1 MQKLIVKGKRNLSGI
16 VKISGSKNA
25 TLPILAASILSD
37 KKVEIKNV
45 PVVKDVITMYQLLKH
60 IGSNIKIIPKAKK
73 IIIHNKNKK
82 LKTIAPY
89 TFVKTMRAGVI
100 VLGSLLSKF
109 GKAKV
114 SLPGGCAI
122 GTRPVDIHLFGLK
135 KLGANIKI
143 KNGYILASAKKG
155 LLGTRIKF
163 PSISVGATEN
173 VIIAASYAKGTTYL
187 KNCACEPEIKNL
199 TNFLKKM
206 GAKIT
211 WINKREIKITGNKKL
226 KSISHNVMFDRIE
239 AGTFIIAGALTSKS
253 LRILG
258 VDSKILKKELEILR
272 KMGVKFK
279 IKKNEIQILES
290 KNIKPVS
297 IKTEP
302 YPGFP
307 TDLQAQIMV
316 LMIKAKGKS
325 KIQENIFENRFMHVP
340 ELNRMGA
347 KIKTSGNS
355 SYVIGSQD
363 LNGAEVMAT
372 DLRASVSL
380 VLAGLIAKDKTI
392 INRVYHLDRG
402 YEGLEKKLRKCKAKI
417 SRIYY

>member
-1 MQKLIVKGKRNLSGI
+1 MQKLIVKGKKSLSGI

-37 KKVEIKNV
+37 KKIEISNV
-45 PVVKDVITMYQLLKH
+45 PLVKDVTTMSQLLRH
-60 IGSNIKIIPKAKK
+60 IGSNLKIDFKKKK
-73 IIIHNKNKK
+73 IFIHNKNKK
-82 LKTIAPY
+82 LKTVAPY
-89 TFVKTMRAGVI
+89 AFVKTMRAGVI

-135 KLGANIKI
+135 KLGAKIKI
-143 KNGYILASAKKG
+143 KNGYILADAKNG
-155 LLGTRIKF
+155 LNGTKIRF

-173 VIIAASYAKGTTYL
+173 VIIAASFARGTTYL

-199 TNFLKKM
+199 TDFLKKM
-206 GAKIT
+206 GVKIS
-211 WINKREIKITGNKKL
+211 WIKKREIKIVGNRKL
-226 KSISHNVMFDRIE
+226 RRANHKVMFDRIE
-239 AGTFIIAGALTSKS
+239 AGTFIIAGALISKS
-253 LRILG
+253 LKIVG
-258 VDSKILKKELEILR
+258 VDTKVLKKELSILK
-272 KMGVKFK
+272 KMGVRLK
-279 IKKNEIQILES
+279 IKKHELQILES
-290 KNIKPVS
+290 KNIKPTS

-325 KIQENIFENRFMHVP
+325 KIKENIFENRFMHVP

-347 KIKTSGNS
+347 KIKILGNTST
-355 SYVIGSQD
+355 VIGSQS

-402 YEGLEKKLRKCKAKI
+402 YEKLEKKLRKCKAHI
-417 SRIYY
+417 SRIHY

>member
-1 MQKLIVKGKRNLSGI
+1 MQKLIVKGKKSLSGI

-25 TLPILAASILSD
+25 TLPILAASILGD
-37 KKVEIKNV
+37 KKIEIKNV
-45 PVVKDVITMYQLLKH
+45 PLVKDVMTMSQLLKH
-60 IGSNIKIIPKAKK
+60 IGSNIKINSKAKK
-73 IIIHNKNKK
+73 ILIHNRNKK
-82 LKTIAPY
+82 LKTVAPY

-155 LLGTRIKF
+155 LVGTKIKF

-173 VIIAASYAKGTTYL
+173 VIIAASFAKGTTYL

-199 TNFLKKM
+199 IDFLKKM
-206 GAKIT
+206 GVKIS
-211 WINKREIKITGNKKL
+211 WVKKREIKITGNRKL
-226 KSISHNVMFDRIE
+226 KSVSHNVMFDRIE
-239 AGTFIIAGALTSKS
+239 AGTFVIAGALASRK

-258 VDSKILKKELEILR
+258 VDTKILKKELEILR
-272 KMGVKFK
+272 KMGVKLK
-279 IKKNEIQILES
+279 TKKNEIQILES

-347 KIKTSGNS
+347 KIKISGNS
-355 SYVIGSQD
+355 STIIGSQD

-380 VLAGLIAKDKTI
+380 VLAGLIAKDETV

-402 YEGLEKKLRKCKAKI
+402 YERLEKKLRKCNANI
-417 SRIYY
+417 SRIHY